1 MEKYILGEI
10 FSSGGATLYKNP
22 SDQTVNSAGGPTKVS
37 QISVRPIAPKGVES
51 NTTTSLSDEL
61 DISPNITNENS
72 SAQLLIRMPTGK
84 TIKLSKIPFY
94 SQGFEG
100 PIPDDNLAIVEKK
113 VKPPKSDVT
122 SQNNK
127 VLVPEEINN
136 AHNSPDDLK
145 LKERNRA
152 AALRS
157 RLKRKNKT
165 EEMTLQMEEILK
177 QNKSLQSENQILKKE
192 VVRLKEKLKQSQVS
206 SVDDL

>member
-1 MEKYILGEI
+1 M
-10 FSSGGATLYKNP
+10 
-22 SDQTVNSAGGPTKVS
+22 
-37 QISVRPIAPKGVES
+37 
-51 NTTTSLSDEL
+51 
-61 DISPNITNENS
+61 SPNTNENS

-127 VLVPEEINN
+127 VLVPEINN
-136 AHNSPDDLK
+136 AHNSDDLR

-165 EEMTLQMEEILK
+165 EEMTLQMEEMLK

-192 VVRLKEKLKQSQVS
+192 VVRLKEKLKQSQAS